1 MKLLILHR
9 GFDQQSRRKQSEVLN
24 KFLTQNIWKLEI
36 KFVTLHRG
44 FDQQNRRKKSEVL
57 NKNLT

>member
-44 FDQQNRRKKSEVL
+44 FDQQSRRKKA
-57 NKNLT
+57 KFLTEI

>member
-24 KFLTQNIWKLEI
+24 KLLTQNIWKLEI

-44 FDQQNRRKKSEVL
+44 FDQQSRRKKA
-57 NKNLT
+57 KFLTEI